1 MQIYIYIYICLNMY
15 TCEYTNN
22 AFLIIYNVCICI
34 YIYIC
39 VCNMCIDDKYQ
50 WAYWSKCVHYSC
62 MDDDFIIYYAY
73 TNPCSPLQFLLFLY
87 MYISLVHVVMS
98 WRKSLSWLGCICT
111 VCMYNESADK
121 EANKIISLFKFSYA
135 CINTAW
141 YYHDAIKHNSSKK
154 LTYSILLWS
163 TTEILIWLFMC

>member
-1 MQIYIYIYICLNMY
+1 MHIYTYIYICIGGAVCFGASAIDHFL
-15 TCEYTNN
+15 ENN
-22 AFLIIYNVCICI
+22 DLSYIIRAHEAHAHGVSLSKGARYLIVWFPSQ
-34 YIYIC
+34 
-39 VCNMCIDDKYQ
+39 VLT
-50 WAYWSKCVHYSC
+50 V
-62 MDDDFIIYYAY
+62 
-73 TNPCSPLQFLLFLY
+73 FLY
-87 MYISLVHVVMS
+87 IHISLVHVVMS